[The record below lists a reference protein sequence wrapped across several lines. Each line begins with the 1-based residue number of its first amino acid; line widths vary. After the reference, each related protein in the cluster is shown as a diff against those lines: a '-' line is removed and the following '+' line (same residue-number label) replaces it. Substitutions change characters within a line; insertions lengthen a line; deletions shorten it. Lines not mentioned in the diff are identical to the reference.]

1 MSHILLLPFGTSGS
15 IYPFIWLGRKMLE
28 RGHQVTMLASIVYE
42 KAASGAGIDFYSP
55 ETDELP
61 QMLADSGLWKPSTSK
76 QVAFDYAGR
85 AVAPCVSAIDRIVRE
100 IGKPDL
106 MLAPMITFGARIARE
121 KYGIPLISVHLH
133 PAAMMSADDVPLAL
147 PGLRF
152 LRKMPLPVRKFILS
166 LPSPYD
172 RFALP
177 SVIEACAAHG
187 VKPPTRLWKE
197 WHHSPDGALALFPSW
212 YGSIA
217 KDQPDNTFQWDFP
230 LEDMAHH
237 HDMDPDLED
246 FLAQGH
252 RPILF
257 TAGTGQYHAAEFF
270 KTAAQVVAK
279 LGHRAVFLTAKPGQ
293 IPKNL
298 PSSIFVTAYA
308 PFSLLLPQAAVMVHH
323 GGIGTLSQ
331 CFAAG
336 IPQLVVHMSLDQP
349 DNADRVE
356 RLGVGLSIGAEQLTE
371 KRLFSLVKRCLED
384 PSFKDNAT
392 RRAKH
397 LTQRQPLADMFA
409 WLEVTIGEVSLK
421 C

>member
-15 IYPFIWLGRKMLE
+15 IYPFVWLGRKLLE
-28 RGHQVTMLASIVYE
+28 RRHQVTMIASAVYE
-42 KAASGAGIDFYSP
+42 NAATGAGINFFSP
-55 ETDELP
+55 ETDELA
-61 QMLADSGLWKPSTSK
+61 QMLADSGLWMPSTSK

-85 AVAPCVSAIDRIVRE
+85 AVAPYVAAIDRIVRE

-121 KYGIPLISVHLH
+121 KYGIPLISVHLY

-152 LRKMPLPVRKFILS
+152 LRILPLPVRKLILA

-177 SVIEACAAHG
+177 SVIEVCAAHG
-187 VKPPTRLWKE
+187 VKPPARLWKE

-212 YGSIA
+212 YGSIE
-217 KDQPDNTFQWDFP
+217 KDQPDNTLQWDFP

-237 HDMDPDLED
+237 RGMEPALDD
-246 FLAQGH
+246 FLALGK
-252 RPILF
+252 RPLLF

-270 KTAAQVVAK
+270 RIAARVVAK
-279 LGHRAVFLTAKPGQ
+279 LGHRAVFLTTKPDQ
-293 IPKNL
+293 VPSNL
-298 PSSIFVTAYA
+298 PDSIIVTAYA
-308 PFSLLLPQAAVMVHH
+308 PFSLLLPQASVMVHH
-323 GGIGTLSQ
+323 GGIGTVSQ

-336 IPQLVVHMSLDQP
+336 IPQIVVHMSLDQP

-356 RLGVGLSIGAEQLTE
+356 RLGVGLGIGAGRLTE
-371 KRLFSLVKRCLED
+371 KRLFSLVKRCLDD

-397 LTQRQPLADMFA
+397 LEQRQPLADLLG
-409 WLEVTIGEVSLK
+409 WLEETMARASLK
-421 C
+421 